1 MTTAEGEYSKAK
13 TSVWWD
19 IENCEVPKGW
29 DAHAIAQNVS
39 SALLNMNYGGPVSI
53 SAYGDTNLIPHAVQQ
68 ALSSTGVGLN
78 HVPAGVKDASD
89 KKILVD
95 MLLWAV
101 DNPAPANFM
110 LISGDRDFSNALHQ
124 LSMRRYTIL
133 LAQPPRASAPL
144 VAAAKNVWLWTS
156 LASGGPPLTSGESS
170 RLVNN
175 GRGLLSNPEPAKD
188 QVSEQAQTSKPTLST
203 SVAGDNKD
211 HKTRENHVPRAVPQ
225 DKCKGATGE
234 SVTSSDSLKNVAPQH
249 SDKRHTSQA
258 AFVPSQKTQAS
269 VKAKPAPEA
278 KLLEPVLCSVCQITC
293 ASKDAY
299 TKHTYGKRH
308 RSNLELQSGKSENM
322 SRGPVGVSKEVLEKQ
337 KKASEQNVYYHCR
350 LCNVTCQRQVV
361 FDSHL
366 RGQKHAAMLSQ
377 SEALNDSKKHQEEG
391 VREKDQPREA
401 VAEPKPYTDYACRL
415 CNVVCKS
422 QFVFDSHL
430 SGKKHASMLSQS
442 KEFIG
447 SKKLQEKGV
456 GEKDIAR
463 ETVAEPKPKAVQVCR
478 LCNVTCQSPIV
489 FESHLRGQK
498 HAAMLSQSEALIDS
512 KKLQDKGDGEMDQP
526 REAITEPHLQSQ
538 SAQDN
543 SKCLGKHVAVNQS
556 QAHIDARKLE
566 EKVVQEKVQS
576 IETILEPQ
584 SQFQNPQANTKFLE
598 KPNVEVRE
606 ICGTTKSNIKEN
618 NSSTKDWVETSFF
631 GDLSCDS
638 KAPEKAREC
647 FDDTVKPVNLSGG
660 ATEKEKEVMV
670 PQAIAASN
678 KSYESQGLS
687 TVVTNKNHTTP
698 GFVASDGAKSGV
710 STKHITKETNVW
722 PVFCHVCQISCE
734 SKVAYANHICGKIH
748 QQKRERMFERD
759 AMLSKENAERL
770 KKVLSK
776 SQTAFASQ
784 NHAAMVKE
792 QTEASF
798 IPLLFCFLSRT
809 WNLLFFFYGQSIT
822 KHTHQAHIDS
832 RRTQQEL
839 EQALIGDSRKIR
851 EEGDQEKET
860 TEEHTFV
867 KTVDHVFQ
875 GAQEDKE
882 EVKEINHIS
891 ESITNAM
898 LHALTEL
905 NQESSIPKGL
915 RLERVQ
921 LPADGNV
928 TKKFEDGSKHKPPPT
943 PSQPVKDF
951 AGLKEQAAKREE
963 AKVQPDN
970 FWTRLWGKKS

>member
-1 MTTAEGEYSKAK
+1 MMTTAEGEYSKAK

-156 LASGGPPLTSGESS
+156 LASGGPPLTSVESS

-175 GRGLLSNPEPAKD
+175 GRGLVSNPEAAKD
-188 QVSEQAQTSKPTLST
+188 QVSEQAQTSKPTTLST
-203 SVAGDNKD
+203 SVAGDTKD

-225 DKCKGATGE
+225 DECKGATGE
-234 SVTSSDSLKNVAPQH
+234 SVTSSDSLKNVAPQQ
-249 SDKRHTSQA
+249 SDKRRTSQA
-258 AFVPSQKTQAS
+258 ASVPSQKTQAS
-269 VKAKPAPEA
+269 VKAEPVQEA
-278 KLLEPVLCSVCQITC
+278 KLSEPVFCSICQISC
-293 ASKDAY
+293 ATKDAY
-299 TKHTYGKRH
+299 TNHTYGKRH
-308 RSNLELQSGKSENM
+308 RSNWELY
-322 SRGPVGVSKEVLEKQ
+322 KEVLEK
-337 KKASEQNVYYHCR
+337 QNVYYHCR
-350 LCNVTCQRQVV
+350 LCDVTCQRQVV

-377 SEALNDSKKHQEEG
+377 SEALNDSKKHQEKG

-401 VAEPKPYTDYACRL
+401 VAKPKSYTDYVCGW

-422 QFVFDSHL
+422 QSVFDSHL

-442 KEFIG
+442 K
-447 SKKLQEKGV
+447 
-456 GEKDIAR
+456 
-463 ETVAEPKPKAVQVCR
+463 
-478 LCNVTCQSPIV
+478 
-489 FESHLRGQK
+489 
-498 HAAMLSQSEALIDS
+498 ALIDS
-512 KKLQDKGDGEMDQP
+512 KKLQDKGVGEMDQP
-526 REAITEPHLQSQ
+526 REAITEPQLQSQ
-538 SAQDN
+538 RAQDN
-543 SKCLGKHVAVNQS
+543 SKCLEKHVAVNQS
-556 QAHIDARKLE
+556 QALIDARKLE

-584 SQFQNPQANTKFLE
+584 SQSQNPQENTKFLE

-638 KAPEKAREC
+638 KAPEEAREC
-647 FDDTVKPVNLSGG
+647 FDGTVKPVNLSGG

-678 KSYESQGLS
+678 KSYGSQGLS

-698 GFVASDGAKSGV
+698 GFVASDGAKSSV
-710 STKHITKETNVW
+710 STNHITKEPNDC
-722 PVFCHVCQISCE
+722 PVFCHVCQISCD
-734 SKVAYANHICGKIH
+734 SKVAFENHIYGKIH
-748 QQKRERMFERD
+748 QQKNE
-759 AMLSKENAERL
+759 ERL
-770 KKVLSK
+770 KKILNN
-776 SQTAFASQ
+776 

-792 QTEASF
+792 QTE
-798 IPLLFCFLSRT
+798 
-809 WNLLFFFYGQSIT
+809 
-822 KHTHQAHIDS
+822 QAHVDS
-832 RRTQQEL
+832 RRTRQEVYQKEL
-839 EQALIGDSRKIR
+839 EHAH
-851 EEGDQEKET
+851 QENET
-860 TEEHTFV
+860 TLV
-867 KTVDHVFQ
+867 KTKDHGFQ
-875 GAQEDKE
+875 GAQQVKE

-891 ESITNAM
+891 ESVRNAIS
-898 LHALTEL
+898 HACPEL
-905 NQESSIPKGL
+905 NQESCIPIEL

-928 TKKFEDGSKHKPPPT
+928 TKKFEDWSKHNPLPT
-943 PSQPVKDF
+943 PSLSVKDCWDR
-951 AGLKEQAAKREE
+951 EAAERED

>member
-175 GRGLLSNPEPAKD
+175 GRGLVSNSEAAKD
-188 QVSEQAQTSKPTLST
+188 QVSEQAQTSKPTTLST
-203 SVAGDNKD
+203 SVAGDTKD

-225 DKCKGATGE
+225 DECKGATGE
-234 SVTSSDSLKNVAPQH
+234 SVTSSDSLKNVAPQK

-258 AFVPSQKTQAS
+258 ASVPSQKTQAS
-269 VKAKPAPEA
+269 VKAKPVQEA
-278 KLLEPVLCSVCQITC
+278 KLSEPVFCSICQISC
-293 ASKDAY
+293 ATKDAY

-308 RSNLELQSGKSENM
+308 RSNLEL
-322 SRGPVGVSKEVLEKQ
+322 SKEG
-337 KKASEQNVYYHCR
+337 SE
-350 LCNVTCQRQVV
+350 TCCHAE
-361 FDSHL
+361 SI
-366 RGQKHAAMLSQ
+366 RGKF
-377 SEALNDSKKHQEEG
+377 ALNDSKKHQEKG

-401 VAEPKPYTDYACRL
+401 VAKPKSYTDYVCGL

-422 QFVFDSHL
+422 QSVFDSHL

-442 KEFIG
+442 KASSELIG

-463 ETVAEPKPKAVQVCR
+463 ETVAEPKPKAV
-478 LCNVTCQSPIV
+478 
-489 FESHLRGQK
+489 
-498 HAAMLSQSEALIDS
+498 HALVDS
-512 KKLQDKGDGEMDQP
+512 NKLQEKGVGEKD
-526 REAITEPHLQSQ
+526 RLIEAIGESQLQSQ
-538 SAQDN
+538 MAQEN
-543 SKCLGKHVAVNQS
+543 SKCLEKHVAMVNQS
-556 QAHIDARKLE
+556 EAILTMALINSKKLE
-566 EKVVQEKVQS
+566 EKVQP

-584 SQFQNPQANTKFLE
+584 SQFQNPQENTKFLE

-631 GDLSCDS
+631 GDLLCDS
-638 KAPEKAREC
+638 KAPEESREC
-647 FDDTVKPVNLSGG
+647 FDGTVKPVNLSGG

-678 KSYESQGLS
+678 KSYGSQGLS

-698 GFVASDGAKSGV
+698 GFVASDGAKSSV
-710 STKHITKETNVW
+710 STNHITKEPNVC
-722 PVFCHVCQISCE
+722 PVFCHVCQISCD
-734 SKVAYANHICGKIH
+734 SKVAFENHIYGKIH
-748 QQKRERMFERD
+748 QQKNE
-759 AMLSKENAERL
+759 ERL
-770 KKVLSK
+770 KKILNN
-776 SQTAFASQ
+776 
-784 NHAAMVKE
+784 NHAAM
-792 QTEASF
+792 
-798 IPLLFCFLSRT
+798 
-809 WNLLFFFYGQSIT
+809 
-822 KHTHQAHIDS
+822 AHVDS
-832 RRTQQEL
+832 RRTRQEVYQKEL
-839 EQALIGDSRKIR
+839 EHAH
-851 EEGDQEKET
+851 QENET
-860 TEEHTFV
+860 TLV
-867 KTVDHVFQ
+867 KTKDHVFQ
-875 GAQEDKE
+875 GAQQVKE

-891 ESITNAM
+891 ESVRNAIS
-898 LHALTEL
+898 HACPEL
-905 NQESSIPKGL
+905 NQESCIPKEL

-921 LPADGNV
+921 LPADRNV
-928 TKKFEDGSKHKPPPT
+928 TKKFEDWSKHNPLPT
-943 PSQPVKDF
+943 PSLSVKDCWDR
-951 AGLKEQAAKREE
+951 EAAERED

>member
-1 MTTAEGEYSKAK
+1 MMTTAEGEYSKAK

-175 GRGLLSNPEPAKD
+175 GRGLVSNSEAAKD
-188 QVSEQAQTSKPTLST
+188 QVSEQAQTSKPTTLST
-203 SVAGDNKD
+203 SVAGDTKD

-225 DKCKGATGE
+225 DECKGATGE
-234 SVTSSDSLKNVAPQH
+234 SVTSSDSLKNVAPQK

-258 AFVPSQKTQAS
+258 ASVPSQKTQAS
-269 VKAKPAPEA
+269 VKAKPVQEA
-278 KLLEPVLCSVCQITC
+278 KLSEPVFCSICQISC
-293 ASKDAY
+293 ATKDAY

-308 RSNLELQSGKSENM
+308 RSNLEL
-322 SRGPVGVSKEVLEKQ
+322 SKEVLEK
-337 KKASEQNVYYHCR
+337 QNVYYHCR
-350 LCNVTCQRQVV
+350 LCDVTCQRQVV

-377 SEALNDSKKHQEEG
+377 SEALNDSKKHQEKG

-401 VAEPKPYTDYACRL
+401 VAKPKSYTDYVCGL

-422 QFVFDSHL
+422 QSVFDSHL

-442 KEFIG
+442 KELIG

-463 ETVAEPKPKAVQVCR
+463 ETVAEPKPKAVHVCR

-498 HAAMLSQSEALIDS
+498 HAAMLTQSEALVDSNKLQEKGVGEKDRLIEAIGESQLQSQMAQENSKCLEKHVAMVNQSEALI
-512 KKLQDKGDGEMDQP
+512 
-526 REAITEPHLQSQ
+526 
-538 SAQDN
+538 N
-543 SKCLGKHVAVNQS
+543 SK
-556 QAHIDARKLE
+556 KLE
-566 EKVVQEKVQS
+566 EKVQP

-584 SQFQNPQANTKFLE
+584 SQFQNPQENTKFLE

-631 GDLSCDS
+631 GDLLCDS
-638 KAPEKAREC
+638 KAPEESREC
-647 FDDTVKPVNLSGG
+647 FDGTVKPVNLSGG

-678 KSYESQGLS
+678 KSYGSQGLS

-698 GFVASDGAKSGV
+698 GFVASDGAKSSV
-710 STKHITKETNVW
+710 STNHITKEPNVC
-722 PVFCHVCQISCE
+722 PVFCHVCQISCD
-734 SKVAYANHICGKIH
+734 SKVAFENHIYGKIH
-748 QQKRERMFERD
+748 QQKNE
-759 AMLSKENAERL
+759 ERL
-770 KKVLSK
+770 KKILNN
-776 SQTAFASQ
+776 

-792 QTEASF
+792 QTE
-798 IPLLFCFLSRT
+798 
-809 WNLLFFFYGQSIT
+809 
-822 KHTHQAHIDS
+822 QAHVDS
-832 RRTQQEL
+832 RRTRQEVYQKEL
-839 EQALIGDSRKIR
+839 EHAH
-851 EEGDQEKET
+851 QENET
-860 TEEHTFV
+860 TLV
-867 KTVDHVFQ
+867 KTKDHVFQ
-875 GAQEDKE
+875 GAQQVKE

-891 ESITNAM
+891 ESVRNAIS
-898 LHALTEL
+898 HACPEL
-905 NQESSIPKGL
+905 NQESCIPKEL

-921 LPADGNV
+921 LPADRNV
-928 TKKFEDGSKHKPPPT
+928 TKKFEDWSKHNPLPT
-943 PSQPVKDF
+943 PSLSVKDCWDR
-951 AGLKEQAAKREE
+951 EAAERED

>member
-1 MTTAEGEYSKAK
+1 MMTTAEGEYSKAK

-156 LASGGPPLTSGESS
+156 LASGGPPLTSVESS

-175 GRGLLSNPEPAKD
+175 GRGLVSNPEAAKD
-188 QVSEQAQTSKPTLST
+188 QVSEQAQTSKPTTLST
-203 SVAGDNKD
+203 SVAGDTKD

-225 DKCKGATGE
+225 DECKGATGE
-234 SVTSSDSLKNVAPQH
+234 SVTSSDSLKNVAPQQ
-249 SDKRHTSQA
+249 SDKRRTSQA
-258 AFVPSQKTQAS
+258 ASVPSQKTQAS
-269 VKAKPAPEA
+269 VKAEPVQEA
-278 KLLEPVLCSVCQITC
+278 KLSEPVFCSICQISC
-293 ASKDAY
+293 ATKDAY
-299 TKHTYGKRH
+299 TNHTYGKRH
-308 RSNLELQSGKSENM
+308 RSNWELY
-322 SRGPVGVSKEVLEKQ
+322 KEVLEK
-337 KKASEQNVYYHCR
+337 QNVYYHCR
-350 LCNVTCQRQVV
+350 LCDVTCQRQVV

-377 SEALNDSKKHQEEG
+377 SEALNDSKKHQEKG

-401 VAEPKPYTDYACRL
+401 VAKPKSYTDYVCGW

-422 QFVFDSHL
+422 QSVFDSHL

-442 KEFIG
+442 K
-447 SKKLQEKGV
+447 
-456 GEKDIAR
+456 
-463 ETVAEPKPKAVQVCR
+463 
-478 LCNVTCQSPIV
+478 
-489 FESHLRGQK
+489 
-498 HAAMLSQSEALIDS
+498 ALIDS
-512 KKLQDKGDGEMDQP
+512 KKLQDKGVGEMDQP
-526 REAITEPHLQSQ
+526 REAITEPQLQSQ
-538 SAQDN
+538 RAQDN
-543 SKCLGKHVAVNQS
+543 SKCLEKHVAVNQS
-556 QAHIDARKLE
+556 QALIDARKLE

-584 SQFQNPQANTKFLE
+584 SQSQNPQENTKFLE

-638 KAPEKAREC
+638 KAPEEAREC
-647 FDDTVKPVNLSGG
+647 FDGTVKPVNLSGG

-678 KSYESQGLS
+678 KSYGSQGLS

-698 GFVASDGAKSGV
+698 GFVASDGAKSSV
-710 STKHITKETNVW
+710 STNHITKEPNDC
-722 PVFCHVCQISCE
+722 PVFCHVCQISCD
-734 SKVAYANHICGKIH
+734 SKVAFENHIYGKIH
-748 QQKRERMFERD
+748 QQKNE
-759 AMLSKENAERL
+759 ERL
-770 KKVLSK
+770 KKILNN
-776 SQTAFASQ
+776 

-792 QTEASF
+792 QTEA
-798 IPLLFCFLSRT
+798 
-809 WNLLFFFYGQSIT
+809 
-822 KHTHQAHIDS
+822 HVDS
-832 RRTQQEL
+832 RRTRQEVYQKEL
-839 EQALIGDSRKIR
+839 EHAH
-851 EEGDQEKET
+851 QENET
-860 TEEHTFV
+860 TLV
-867 KTVDHVFQ
+867 KTKDHGFQ
-875 GAQEDKE
+875 GAQQVKE

-891 ESITNAM
+891 ESVRNAIS
-898 LHALTEL
+898 HACPEL
-905 NQESSIPKGL
+905 NQESCIPIEL

-928 TKKFEDGSKHKPPPT
+928 TKKFEDWSKHNPLPT
-943 PSQPVKDF
+943 PSLSVKDCWDR
-951 AGLKEQAAKREE
+951 EAAERED